1 MYTETFTANV
11 QYDDYLG
18 TAAADDSDDDSLIT
32 WLREKG
38 HAEDSEHMVG
48 VEMFVSDLAVESD
61 DDPVWVVIL
70 LEDENDNSI
79 RSIRVNMSFEGFFSS
94 FKRFNVKISRRG
106 ELTDE
111 EVTVDST
118 TELD

>member
-1 MYTETFTANV
+1 MYTETFTAHV

-18 TAAADDSDDDSLIT
+18 TAAADDSDNDSLIT
-32 WLREKG
+32 WLIAEG
-38 HAEDSEHMVG
+38 HAEDSEHLVG

-61 DDPVWVVIL
+61 DEPVWVSIL
-70 LEDENDNSI
+70 LEDENDDSI
-79 RSIRVNMSFEGFFSS
+79 RKIRVNMSFESFFSS
-94 FKRFNVKISRRG
+94 FKRFNLKISRGG

-111 EVTVDST
+111 DVSVDNT